1 MTSYG
6 YICLHGQV
14 KRLFETCR
22 YSNQTHFFPK
32 FYSNRQSINNSP
44 SDLIIIGKL
53 VSFETHFRNQSTVET
68 RSHFYDLRRM
78 CSQGIVRRNTSISS
92 ITRNYHPL
100 RKRKKLI
107 SFCRAKIWPWNI
119 IF

>member
-1 MTSYG
+1 MGIYACMDKSKG
-6 YICLHGQV
+6 YLRHVATQI
-14 KRLFETCR
+14 RPI
-22 YSNQTHFFPK
+22 FFPK

-100 RKRKKLI
+100 RKRKNLI